1 MGFIVTLMFS
11 LSIDIYL
18 KEQRRQRLPERK
30 ALLTRSI
37 LDRQNMRGHCMTVNI
52 HFFSF
57 LEKKLSWQICK
68 IFLMFFFMCM
78 CVFVARGWPRRPEEG
93 MGFPAVEVTSNC
105 ESFCVGAGIQEFSG
119 RAASALNH

>member
-18 KEQRRQRLPERK
+18 KEQGRRRLPERK

-68 IFLMFFFMCM
+68 IFFNVYS
-78 CVFVARGWPRRPEEG
+78 CVCVCLWPEG
-93 MGFPAVEVTSNC
+93 GHGGQQKAWDSQQLKLQAIVSH
-105 ESFCVGAGIQEFSG
+105 
-119 RAASALNH
+119 SAWVLGSKSSLEGQQAL

>member
-18 KEQRRQRLPERK
+18 KEQRRRRLPERK

-52 HFFSF
+52 HSFSF
-57 LEKKLSWQICK
+57 LEKKLSWQIFK
-68 IFLMFFFMCM
+68 IFLMFIHVYV
-78 CVFVARGWPRRPEEG
+78 CVRGQRVATKARRRH
-93 MGFPAVEVTSNC
+93 
-105 ESFCVGAGIQEFSG
+105 GIPS
-119 RAASALNH
+119 S